1 MKRVRKSAITP
12 KKLAAFI
19 ANRPTA
25 DWDDFKGK
33 RGRYKEVAQQL
44 RVDQHNLCAY
54 CEIDLLESTDSAT
67 LDDFRVEHFHL
78 KSPHKPPPNWALD
91 WDNLLATCHG
101 GSQKEVTGA
110 DGDLARFT
118 PPDFCCDVPKGD
130 YDWTAKILNPLTD
143 IPAFP
148 CLFEYAESSGKIT
161 VDQAS
166 CPPELRTKAQASI
179 DLLQLNAPR
188 LLRWRDDTL
197 KELYEQ
203 IAALMQN
210 GTDIDAARQAVAQ
223 AVFADQFPRFFTCVR
238 WYLGMA
244 AEVELQRL
252 AYQG

>member
-44 RVDQHNLCAY
+44 RVDQHNLCA
-54 CEIDLLESTDSAT
+54 LLR
-67 LDDFRVEHFHL
+67 LD
-78 KSPHKPPPNWALD
+78 
-91 WDNLLATCHG
+91 
-101 GSQKEVTGA
+101 
-110 DGDLARFT
+110 
-118 PPDFCCDVPKGD
+118 
-130 YDWTAKILNPLTD
+130 
-143 IPAFP
+143 
-148 CLFEYAESSGKIT
+148 
-161 VDQAS
+161 
-166 CPPELRTKAQASI
+166 
-179 DLLQLNAPR
+179 APR
-188 LLRWRDDTL
+188 LRRWR
-197 KELYEQ
+197 KEIMEALSDQ

-244 AEVELQRL
+244 AEAELQRL